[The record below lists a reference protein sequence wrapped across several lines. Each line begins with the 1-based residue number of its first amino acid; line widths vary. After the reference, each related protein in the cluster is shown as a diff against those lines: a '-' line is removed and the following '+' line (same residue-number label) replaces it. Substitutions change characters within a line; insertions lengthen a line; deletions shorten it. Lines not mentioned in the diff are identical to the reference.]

1 MFCRITILNPTAMAG
16 GDTFDSHSRYCI
28 PRLSAV
34 VISVSRR
41 QGLPNVCP
49 RTLRNTEKGSG
60 EPTIALEYSKEVL
73 NVFMA

>member
-1 MFCRITILNPTAMAG
+1 MAG

-28 PRLSAV
+28 PQLLAV

-49 RTLRNTEKGSG
+49 QTLRNPEKGSG
-60 EPTIALEYSKEVL
+60 EAAIALEYSKEVL
-73 NVFMA
+73 NVLMA